1 MERDTVT
8 GRQGFFL
15 LFLFLLG
22 NLVTA
27 AGAKGIQ
34 SGWTVLLLSAGLA
47 LPVLTLFLRASGGRP
62 AGRVFPETLG
72 PRLGTAVTAVYCGIA
87 VLMAGDS
94 MRLFADFIV
103 INDLND
109 AGAWG
114 NTALLALVVLLLLF
128 CDLRGLGKAAWAIQP
143 PVTAM
148 LFASLLLTASK
159 MDPAGL
165 LPLFDLDAETYCRG
179 IVGTLGGTLMPTL
192 FPVLLLNGAAPAGW
206 KKQAR
211 WAGAGA
217 LLLLALLT
225 LRDGAVLGYPLAGM
239 FRFPGFVAAGRLRH
253 SEILISAAFVLSQP
267 FRTALLLRYVQACL
281 TTWRPAWRRGCPP
294 VLLLLAAVSG
304 ALSWS
309 SEQVHWRT
317 GGEAVISLLLLAG
330 PVAAVLAERRR
341 KRRDA

>member
-1 MERDTVT
+1 MEHDTLT

-34 SGWTVLLLSAGLA
+34 SGWTVLLGCAVLA

-87 VLMAGDS
+87 VLLAGDS

-128 CDLRGLGKAAWAIQP
+128 CDLPGLGKAAWAIQP
-143 PVTAM
+143 LAAALLLV
-148 LFASLLLTASK
+148 SLLLTCSK
-159 MDPAGL
+159 MELSRL
-165 LPLFDLDAETYCRG
+165 LPLFDLEPDTFCRG
-179 IVGTLGGTLMPTL
+179 IVGTLGGTLMPAL
-192 FPVLLLNGAAPAGW
+192 FPVLLLNGATPAGW

-211 WAGAGA
+211 WAGAAA
-217 LLLLALLT
+217 LSLLALLT
-225 LRDGAVLGYPLAGM
+225 LRDGAVLGYPLAEM
-239 FRFPGFVAAGRLRH
+239 FRFPGFMAAGRLRH
-253 SEILISAAFVLSQP
+253 SEMLISAAFVLVQP
-267 FRTALLLRYVQACL
+267 FRTTLLLRYVQACL
-281 TTWRPAWRRGCPP
+281 TEWQPAWRHRCPP
-294 VLLLLAAVSG
+294 MLLLLAAVSG

-317 GGEAVISLLLLAG
+317 GGEATISLLLLVG
-330 PVAAVLAERRR
+330 PAAAVLAENRRR
-341 KRRDA
+341 RRDA

>member
-1 MERDTVT
+1 MERDGIT

-34 SGWTVLLLSAGLA
+34 SGWIVLLGCAGLA

-62 AGRVFPETLG
+62 AGQVFPEALG
-72 PRLGTAVTAVYCGIA
+72 PRLGTAVTAIYCGIA
-87 VLMAGDS
+87 LLMAGDS

-143 PVTAM
+143 LVTA
-148 LFASLLLTASK
+148 LLLGSLLLTCST
-159 MDPAGL
+159 MDPAML
-165 LPLFDLDAETYCRG
+165 LPLFDLDAGTCCRG
-179 IVGTLGGTLMPTL
+179 IVGTLGSTLMPAL
-192 FPVLLLNGAAPAGW
+192 FPVLLLNESAPTGW
-206 KKQAR
+206 KRQVRA
-211 WAGAGA
+211 AGVGA
-217 LLLLALLT
+217 LVLLALLT
-225 LRDGAVLGYPLAGM
+225 LRDGAVLGFPLAEM
-239 FRFPGFVAAGRLRH
+239 FRFPGFAAAGRLRH
-253 SEILISAAFVLSQP
+253 SELLISAAFVLSQP
-267 FRTALLLRYVQACL
+267 FRTALLLRYVQDCL
-281 TTWRPAWRRGCPP
+281 TVWRPAWRRGCPP

-304 ALSWS
+304 VLSWS

-317 GGEAVISLLLLAG
+317 GGEAVIGLLLLAG
-330 PVAAVLAERRR
+330 PAAAVLAERRR
-341 KRRDA
+341 RR